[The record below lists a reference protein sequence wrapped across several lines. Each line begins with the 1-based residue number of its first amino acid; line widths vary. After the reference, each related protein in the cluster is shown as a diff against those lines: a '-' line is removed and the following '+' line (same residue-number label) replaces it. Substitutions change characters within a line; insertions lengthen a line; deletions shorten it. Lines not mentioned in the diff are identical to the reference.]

1 MKETTAPIT
10 KIAFHVSGENHNA
23 FSKLD
28 VTVANKHERKIPKG
42 VVQE

>member
-1 MKETTAPIT
+1 MKETTVPIT
-10 KIAFHVSGENHNA
+10 KNVFHESGERPNA